1 MSKVLRVVLLC
12 VVVTALVWLVTLWH
26 WQTAGRDVSGAEI
39 VGQLVVLP
47 IALTGVLLLAVWGA
61 SRLRVSVGASAAKPV
76 VLTPP
81 VQPGMS
87 GAATLVTPS
96 DDRLLSVAVLQ
107 AAVHLSAQGSSEQAL
122 AQMREGKVRPSLDPE
137 LQDLDGAPVFTARL
151 PDLDVD
157 ALRDSLPPKVSDRV
171 VRALA
176 LLLQPTDQLLER
188 VVELAQSWPVARAP
202 QARPSLIDIEAMP
215 SMKAHL
221 SGMAPVASAAA
232 SRAATLPRLSLRL
245 AVPATWTEAE
255 REHAAAWLRMRS
267 ATLASEN
274 DALREATPTP
284 HVHALE
290 QPDALWALLDQQ
302 TLQWSREALPQ
313 WGVVLVADSALDAHE
328 IERRQAVGD
337 LFTGAHQTGR
347 IPGEGAAGLLL
358 TTLNWPGLGEQVPM
372 PARLQ
377 RPARLR
383 RDKSADAFGRVG
395 PAVLQDAMCQAL
407 NVCAALPTDLVCVV
421 ADADHRA
428 SRTAELFEALQ
439 GVAPG
444 LDPMLSVTRVGDA
457 CGDLGLASA
466 LVPVALAAGL
476 AQQDDAAG
484 VTLAVLVQATHE
496 RMAVA
501 LLPWTWTP
509 PAAQAAT

>member
-1 MSKVLRVVLLC
+1 
-12 VVVTALVWLVTLWH
+12 
-26 WQTAGRDVSGAEI
+26 
-39 VGQLVVLP
+39 
-47 IALTGVLLLAVWGA
+47 
-61 SRLRVSVGASAAKPV
+61 
-76 VLTPP
+76 
-81 VQPGMS
+81 
-87 GAATLVTPS
+87 
-96 DDRLLSVAVLQ
+96 
-107 AAVHLSAQGSSEQAL
+107 
-122 AQMREGKVRPSLDPE
+122 
-137 LQDLDGAPVFTARL
+137 LQDVDGAPVFTARM

-157 ALRDSLPPKVSDRV
+157 ALRGSLPPEVGDRV

-176 LLLQPTDQLLER
+176 MLQQPMDQLLER
-188 VVELAQSWPVARAP
+188 VSALAQSWAEGHTPTADGVV
-202 QARPSLIDIEAMP
+202 IGHEAEP
-215 SMKAHL
+215 SMKTHL
-221 SGMAPVASAAA
+221 NGMAPVVSAAA
-232 SRAATLPRLSLRL
+232 SRSAELPRLAVRL
-245 AVPATWTEAE
+245 AVPAAWTDAE
-255 REHAAAWLRMRS
+255 RGHATAWLRMS
-267 ATLASEN
+267 CGGLASP
-274 DALREATPTP
+274 AL

-313 WGVVLVADSALDAHE
+313 WGLVLVADSALDADE
-328 IERRQAVGD
+328 IERRQAVGE

-358 TTLNWPGLGEQVPM
+358 STLNWPGLADQTPL
-372 PARLQ
+372 PARLL
-377 RPARLR
+377 RSARLR

-395 PAVLQDAMCQAL
+395 PAVLQDAMGQAL
-407 NVCAALPTDLVCVV
+407 SVCAALPADLVQVV

-466 LVPVALAAGL
+466 LVPMALAAGL
-476 AQQDDAAG
+476 AQQDDATG
-484 VTLAVLVQATHE
+484 VTLAVHVQATHE

-509 PAAQAAT
+509 SSAQAAT

>member
-1 MSKVLRVVLLC
+1 MSKVLKAVLLC

-39 VGQLVVLP
+39 VGQLFVLP
-47 IALTGVLLLAVWGA
+47 LVLTAVLLLAVWGV
-61 SRLRVSVGASAAKPV
+61 SRLRESAARPLVVASMARPSLAGAVAAPV
-76 VLTPP
+76 AV
-81 VQPGMS
+81 
-87 GAATLVTPS
+87 
-96 DDRLLSVAVLQ
+96 DERLLSVAVLQ
-107 AAVHLSAQGSSEQAL
+107 AAVRLAVDGSSDQVL
-122 AQMREGKVRPSLDPE
+122 AQMQAGEVRPGLDFE
-137 LQDLDGAPVFTARL
+137 LQDVDGAPVFTARL
-151 PDLDVD
+151 PDLDVES
-157 ALRDSLPPKVSDRV
+157 LRESLPPEVGDRV

-176 LLLQPTDQLLER
+176 LLQQPADQLLER
-188 VVELAQSWPVARAP
+188 VAELAQLWPVAVEP
-202 QARPSLIDIEAMP
+202 KARPSLIDAAPQP

-221 SGMAPVASAAA
+221 SGMGPAVSPAA
-232 SRAATLPRLSLRL
+232 SCAALLPRLSLRL
-245 AVPATWTEAE
+245 AVPAAWTEVE
-255 REHAAAWLRMRS
+255 REHASAWLRMRC
-267 ATLASEN
+267 ASLVDE
-274 DALREATPTP
+274 APVLREAPPTP

-302 TLQWSREALPQ
+302 TVQWSREAQPQ

-328 IERRQAVGD
+328 IERRQAVGE
-337 LFTGAHQTGR
+337 LFTGTHQTGR

-358 TTLNWPGLGEQVPM
+358 STLNWPGLDEQVPM

-383 RDKSADAFGRVG
+383 RDKSADAVGRVG
-395 PAVLQDAMCQAL
+395 PAVLQDAMGQAL
-407 NVCAALPTDLVCVV
+407 SVCAALPADLVRVV

-476 AQQDDAAG
+476 AQQDDATG
-484 VTLAVLVQATHE
+484 VTLAVHVQATHE
-496 RMAVA
+496 RLAVA

-509 PAAQAAT
+509 SAPQAAT